1 MDACPEDP
9 VVVGEIGRA
18 YGVKGWFWVTSHT
31 RPEDGIQR
39 YTRWYLDSDSATN
52 PGRWVN
58 VARYSPQSKGIV
70 AKLQGIDDRTQAE
83 ALTGMRITVAASDLP
98 KAGKGEYF
106 WRDLVGCRVVH
117 VDGQDFGVVEDLI
130 ETGAN
135 DVLVVQG
142 DRERLIPFIPDQV
155 LVMIDL
161 DQRRILVDWDPD
173 F

>member
-1 MDACPEDP
+1 MVSRPDDP

-18 YGVKGWFWVTSHT
+18 YGIKGWLWIAAHT
-31 RPEDGIQR
+31 RPEEGIQR
-39 YTRWYLDSDSATN
+39 YKRWFLASDSSLTGQWVKVATFAKQN
-52 PGRWVN
+52 
-58 VARYSPQSKGIV
+58 KGIV

-83 ALTGMRITVAASDLP
+83 ALTGMRIMVAAADLP
-98 KAGKGEYF
+98 KAAEGEYY
-106 WRDLVGCRVVH
+106 WRDLVGCRVEH
-117 VDGQDFGVVEDLI
+117 VDGQAFGTVHELI

-155 LVMIDL
+155 LVAIDL
-161 DQRRILVDWDPD
+161 DQRLIVVDWDPD